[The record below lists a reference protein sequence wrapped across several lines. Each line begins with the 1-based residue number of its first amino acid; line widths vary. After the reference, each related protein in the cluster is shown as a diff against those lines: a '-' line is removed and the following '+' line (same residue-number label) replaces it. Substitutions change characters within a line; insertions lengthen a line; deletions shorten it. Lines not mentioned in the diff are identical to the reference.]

1 MIVKNQ
7 SMVKRQ
13 NCVMWIH
20 VLRTVYIKA
29 DNVYGDIFFIE
40 WSLNICV
47 LKYMRLI
54 QQIYFTPGL
63 AWEAAL
69 KKNKVKLHLLTDI
82 DILLMVENVREGI
95 WCYIY

>member
-20 VLRTVYIKA
+20 ILRTVYIKA
-29 DNVYGDIFFIE
+29 DDVYGDIFFIE

-54 QQIYFTPGL
+54 QQNLFYSWISMGSSF
-63 AWEAAL
+63 
-69 KKNKVKLHLLTDI
+69 KKEQSKIAPFN
-82 DILLMVENVREGI
+82 
-95 WCYIY
+95 